1 MYPQWFEGSYSPYC
15 AICECC
21 GEDGCCSA
29 LACQQHPHGEYCTW
43 YMKDFHFHYRM
54 LRKLEILLEK
64 QGFDFESPEYKEIYD
79 EAYEQ
84 AYGK

>member
-1 MYPQWFEGSYSPYC
+1 
-15 AICECC
+15 
-21 GEDGCCSA
+21 
-29 LACQQHPHGEYCTW
+29 
-43 YMKDFHFHYRM
+43 MKDFHFHYRM